1 MEDRARTLF
10 SREATERETT
20 TRQEEE
26 YNFEEPNMLD
36 IPATIRDRF
45 AQQGMSLRWIRVVI
59 KGEDDYNNIGKR
71 MQDGWEFVQAEEVPE
86 MVHSSYVREEG
97 RYSGAVC
104 RGDLALAKMPTAKAV
119 SRKEFYEKKSDDMM
133 MAVNSQLENSSDS
146 RMPIRNSSK
155 SSVMKGRSPTFQD

>member
-1 MEDRARTLF
+1 MNDRARTLF
-10 SREATERETT
+10 SREATEREAT
-20 TRQEEE
+20 TRAEEN

-36 IPATIRDRF
+36 IPTAVTDKF
-45 AQQGMSLRWIRVVI
+45 SQQGMSLRWIRVTL
-59 KGEDDYNNIGKR
+59 KGSDDYNNIGKR

-119 SRKEFYEKKSDDMM
+119 SRKEFYEKRSDEMM
-133 MAVNSQLENSSDS
+133 DAVNRQLENASDS

-155 SSVMKGRSPTFQD
+155 SSVTKGRSPVFQD